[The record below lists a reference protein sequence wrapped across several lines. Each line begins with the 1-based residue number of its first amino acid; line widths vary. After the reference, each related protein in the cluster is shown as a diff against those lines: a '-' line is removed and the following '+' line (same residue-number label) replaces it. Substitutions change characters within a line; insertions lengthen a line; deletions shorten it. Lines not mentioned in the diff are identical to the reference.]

1 MDPQITKVVLMVCI
15 LLLSAAY
22 SSLETFSKGGDL
34 QGRQMMPYLLDKM
47 LSIIMLITH
56 SWLEYRTCD
65 RTLLQW
71 TEDRSSKVN
80 NYRCSKSEKNTEKGW
95 INTAYQAVTMEREAT
110 LLFQINDFFLSIF
123 FIYETEVVGLCNQS
137 VLDKYCTMLYDLQVK
152 ILHILCSSH
161 RQLFCKRNE
170 LTSTETNAQEFLFN
184 DEIDNK
190 IRREFL
196 EVILYKQAHFPHSMK
211 K

>member
-1 MDPQITKVVLMVCI
+1 MDPQITKIVFMVCI

-34 QGRQMMPYLLDKM
+34 QGRQMMPYLLDEM
-47 LSIIMLITH
+47 LSMIMLIIH

-110 LLFQINDFFLSIF
+110 LLFQINDFFSE
-123 FIYETEVVGLCNQS
+123 Y
-137 VLDKYCTMLYDLQVK
+137 
-152 ILHILCSSH
+152 
-161 RQLFCKRNE
+161 
-170 LTSTETNAQEFLFN
+170 
-184 DEIDNK
+184 
-190 IRREFL
+190 
-196 EVILYKQAHFPHSMK
+196 ILYIRN
-211 K
+211 

>member
-1 MDPQITKVVLMVCI
+1 MIEHCCNGQKTEVRKSTITDARNLK
-15 LLLSAAY
+15 
-22 SSLETFSKGGDL
+22 K
-34 QGRQMMPYLLDKM
+34 K
-47 LSIIMLITH
+47 
-56 SWLEYRTCD
+56 
-65 RTLLQW
+65 
-71 TEDRSSKVN
+71 
-80 NYRCSKSEKNTEKGW
+80 TEKGW
-95 INTAYQAVTMEREAT
+95 INTAYQEVTMEREAT

-123 FIYETEVVGLCNQS
+123 FIYKTEVVGLCNQS

-152 ILHILCSSH
+152 ILHILCSIH

-170 LTSTETNAQEFLFN
+170 LTETKSQEFLFN

-196 EVILYKQAHFPHSMK
+196 EVILHKQAHFPHSMK

>member
-34 QGRQMMPYLLDKM
+34 QGRQMMPYLLDEM
-47 LSIIMLITH
+47 LSIIMLIIH

-71 TEDRSSKVN
+71 TEDRSSKVTIIN
-80 NYRCSKSEKNTEKGW
+80 VRNLKKKPEKGW

-152 ILHILCSSH
+152 ILHILCSIH

-170 LTSTETNAQEFLFN
+170 LTETKSQEFLFN

-196 EVILYKQAHFPHSMK
+196 EVILHKKPIFPIQ
-211 K
+211 